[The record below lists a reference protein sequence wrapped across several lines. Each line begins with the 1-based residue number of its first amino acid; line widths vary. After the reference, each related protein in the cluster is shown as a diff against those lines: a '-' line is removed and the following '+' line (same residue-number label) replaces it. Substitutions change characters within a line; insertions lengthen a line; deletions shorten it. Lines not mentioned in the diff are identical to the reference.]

1 MDNQGNSGDSG
12 MVNTFVFIAG
22 FLLGAG
28 AALLLAPE
36 TGANVRERLA
46 RGVKTAQDEFSGVA
60 ADTKDAFNTL
70 SQDAQHA
77 MKHTT
82 TRFNAAVE
90 ATKDAIKS
98 PTKDAIKSP
107 TNDQVVE

>member
-36 TGANVRERLA
+36 AGTNVRERLA
-46 RGVKTAQDEFSGVA
+46 RGVKTVQDEFTGMA
-60 ADTKDAFNTL
+60 AETKDAFGTL
-70 SQDAQHA
+70 SQEAQHA
-77 MKHTT
+77 MKNTA
-82 TRFNAAVE
+82 TRFTSAVD
-90 ATKDAIKS
+90 ATKAAMKDS
-98 PTKDAIKSP
+98 PGEPINEQGVEKD
-107 TNDQVVE
+107 V

>member
-1 MDNQGNSGDSG
+1 MGSQDNSGDSG

-36 TGANVRERLA
+36 TGANVRERLS
-46 RGVKTAQDEFSGVA
+46 RGVRTAQDQFSDVA
-60 ADTKDAFNTL
+60 ADTKDAFNSL
-70 SQDAQHA
+70 SQEAQHA
-77 MKHTT
+77 VKHTA
-82 TRFNAAVE
+82 TRFNAAME
-90 ATKDAIKS
+90 A
-98 PTKDAIKSP
+98 TKDAIKSP

>member
-1 MDNQGNSGDSG
+1 MANEGSSGDSC

-28 AALLLAPE
+28 AALLMAPE
-36 TGANVRERLA
+36 AGSNVRERLS
-46 RGVKTAQDEFSGVA
+46 RGVKTAQDEFSVVA
-60 ADTKDAFNTL
+60 SDTKDAFNTL
-70 SQDAQHA
+70 SHEAHHA
-77 MKHTT
+77 MKNTA

-98 PTKDAIKSP
+98 PT
-107 TNDQVVE
+107 NEQVVDS

>member
-1 MDNQGNSGDSG
+1 MDSQGNSGDSG
-12 MVNTFVFIAG
+12 MVNTFVFVAG

-36 TGANVRERLA
+36 TGANIRERLS

-77 MKHTT
+77 MKHTA
-82 TRFNAAVE
+82 TRFNAAME

-98 PTKDAIKSP
+98 PS
-107 TNDQVVE
+107 NDQVVEK

>member
-1 MDNQGNSGDSG
+1 MGSQGNSGDSG

-36 TGANVRERLA
+36 AGANVRERLS
-46 RGVKTAQDEFSGVA
+46 RGVRTAQDEFSGVA

-77 MKHTT
+77 MKNTA
-82 TRFNAAVE
+82 TRFNAAME
-90 ATKDAIKS
+90 A
-98 PTKDAIKSP
+98 TKDAIKSP